1 MAAPAT
7 SGTYNFNPSEDDF
20 IVEAYSRIQIR
31 PDQIDTQKIVDAERS
46 ANLMMVEW
54 NNKGQNQ
61 FQLALSV
68 IPCSTVPNIGTT
80 GVIPASFF
88 GPSTLQIF
96 SAICITNF
104 TPGNPYSGFSVPMI
118 RLGRADYEIIPFKL
132 NVGRPDRFLWD
143 TAGLTIPGNYMQLWP
158 IPGPV
163 AAYTIRAW
171 SFQRIQDAGGLTTL
185 APVKYEWLDAF
196 NSGLTARLAEKYQPS
211 LFAEKTAL
219 AVAAWTLAVS
229 GGRERGPTRFRADP
243 RNAVSWR

>member
-7 SGTYNFNPSEDDF
+7 SGTYAFAPAEDDF
-20 IVEAYSRIQIR
+20 IAEAYSRIQIR
-31 PDQIDTQKIVDAERS
+31 GDQIDTQKIVDAERS

-61 FQLALSV
+61 FQLQLSV
-68 IPCSTVPNIGTT
+68 IPCSTVPNIQTT
-80 GVIPASFF
+80 GQIPASFF
-88 GPSTLQIF
+88 GPAPLQIF
-96 SAICITNF
+96 SSVCITNY

-132 NVGRPDRFLWD
+132 NPGRPDRFLWD
-143 TAGLTIPGNYMQLWP
+143 TAALTIAGNYMQLWP
-158 IPGPV
+158 IPVP
-163 AAYTIRAW
+163 AAAFTIRAW
-171 SFQRIQDAGGLTTL
+171 AFQRIQDAGGLTTL
-185 APVKYEWLDAF
+185 APVKYEWLEAF
-196 NSGLTARLAEKYQPS
+196 NCGLTARLAEKYMPS

-229 GGRERGPTRFRADP
+229 GGREHGPTRFRVDP